1 MTTSRDEVTA
11 SRDEVTASRD
21 AAITSRDA
29 AITSR
34 GEVVR
39 PLGAFERTIDFYMR
53 RNPLQFSLVAEMG
66 RRVPEPELATAL
78 AALRGRHPLL
88 SVMVDRTAPQAVYRR
103 ADGAIPVATLP
114 EGTPWQAVVAAEQTR
129 PIPLTP
135 GPPVRALLVPRG
147 PRCDIVL
154 TFAHQIADGV
164 GGLRA
169 LLDLVAILDGDEQA
183 PRAPGGAPDGKIPEA
198 KIPEA
203 KIPEAQEDLLA
214 RLVTPPEAVA
224 AAPPPDDPRM
234 SASGELAPFSGD
246 LPHLQALALDQEL
259 TTRLVE
265 RCRLEGTSVHAAL
278 CAAAAV
284 VFHRRGREFVRV
296 LTPMD
301 LRRAAG
307 LPDEVVNRFAGART
321 SSEAHEADDFWKLA
335 RGTRESLVRQR
346 APHALKAAGAQ
357 LTQYAPASGD
367 EAEAMMSAA
376 TAADIQITNLGVA
389 DTRGSAALTALWGPA
404 QITQLRG
411 EHVLGVVTAGG
422 RLRMTELTH
431 DPVAGLVGEIAAVLA
446 EACAVPSA
454 EPSAVPSAEPN
465 AVPPATLAPDVT

>member
-1 MTTSRDEVTA
+1 MTTSRD
-11 SRDEVTASRD
+11 
-21 AAITSRDA
+21 AATTSRA
-29 AITSR
+29 
-34 GEVVR
+34 EVVR

-53 RNPLQFSLVAEMG
+53 RNPLQFSLVAEMD
-66 RRVPEPELATAL
+66 RRIPEPELAAAL
-78 AALRGRHPLL
+78 AELGRRHPLL
-88 SVMVDRTAPQAVYRR
+88 AVMVDRTAPQAVYRR
-103 ADGAIPVATLP
+103 ADRAIPVTTLP

-154 TFAHQIADGV
+154 TFGHQIADGV

-183 PRAPGGAPDGKIPEA
+183 PQPPGGVPEAQPPGGVPEAQAPEAQAPEAQVPEPEVPEAQIPE
-198 KIPEA
+198 P
-203 KIPEAQEDLLA
+203 QEDLLA
-214 RLVTPPEAVA
+214 RMVTPPEAPA
-224 AAPPPDDPRM
+224 ATPPPDDPRM
-234 SASGELAPFSGD
+234 SAPGELAPFSGD

-321 SSEAHEADDFWKLA
+321 SSEAHETDDFWKLA
-335 RGTRESLVRQR
+335 RGTRESLMRQR

-357 LTQYAPASGD
+357 LTEHAPASGD

-389 DTRGSAALTALWGPA
+389 DTRGSGTLGALWGPA
-404 QITQLRG
+404 QITQLRW
-411 EHVLGVVTAGG
+411 EHVLGVVTFGG

-431 DPVAGLVGEIAAVLA
+431 APVAGLVGEVAAVLA
-446 EACAVPSA
+446 EACA
-454 EPSAVPSAEPN
+454 
-465 AVPPATLAPDVT
+465 APCPLPHAGRERR

>member
-1 MTTSRDEVTA
+1 MT
-11 SRDEVTASRD
+11 
-21 AAITSRDA
+21 TSRDA

-34 GEVVR
+34 AEVVR

-53 RNPLQFSLVAEMG
+53 RNPLQFSLVAEMD
-66 RRVPEPELATAL
+66 RRIPEPELAAAL
-78 AALRGRHPLL
+78 AELGRRHPLL
-88 SVMVDRTAPQAVYRR
+88 AVMVDRTAPQAVYRR
-103 ADGAIPVATLP
+103 ANRAIPVATLP

-147 PRCDIVL
+147 LRCDIVL
-154 TFAHQIADGV
+154 TFGHQIADGV

-183 PRAPGGAPDGKIPEA
+183 PQPPGGVPEAQVPEAQIPE
-198 KIPEA
+198 PEV
-203 KIPEAQEDLLA
+203 PEPQEDLLA
-214 RLVTPPEAVA
+214 RMVTPPGA
-224 AAPPPDDPRM
+224 AAATLPPDDPRM
-234 SASGELAPFSGD
+234 SAPGELAPFSGD

-321 SSEAHEADDFWKLA
+321 SSEAHETDDFWKLA
-335 RGTRESLVRQR
+335 RGTRESLMRQR
-346 APHALKAAGAQ
+346 APHALKVAGAQ
-357 LTQYAPASGD
+357 LTEYAPASRD

-389 DTRGSAALTALWGPA
+389 DTRGSGTLSALWGPA

-411 EHVLGVVTAGG
+411 EHVLGVVTFGG

-431 DPVAGLVGEIAAVLA
+431 DPVAGLVGEVAAVLA
-446 EACAVPSA
+446 EACATPCPLPHA
-454 EPSAVPSAEPN
+454 GRERR
-465 AVPPATLAPDVT
+465 

>member
-1 MTTSRDEVTA
+1 MTTSRAEVT
-11 SRDEVTASRD
+11 
-21 AAITSRDA
+21 TSRDA

-34 GEVVR
+34 AEVVR

-53 RNPLQFSLVAEMG
+53 RNPLQFSLVAEMD
-66 RRVPEPELATAL
+66 RRIPEPELAAAL
-78 AALRGRHPLL
+78 AELGRRHPLL
-88 SVMVDRTAPQAVYRR
+88 AVMVDRTAPQAVYRR
-103 ADGAIPVATLP
+103 ADRAIPVATLP

-154 TFAHQIADGV
+154 TFGHQIADGV

-183 PRAPGGAPDGKIPEA
+183 PQPPGGAPEAQASEAQVPE
-198 KIPEA
+198 P
-203 KIPEAQEDLLA
+203 QEDLLA
-214 RLVTPPEAVA
+214 RMVTPPEAA
-224 AAPPPDDPRM
+224 AATLPPDDPRM
-234 SASGELAPFSGD
+234 SAPGELAPFSGD

-321 SSEAHEADDFWKLA
+321 SSEAHETDDFWKLA
-335 RGTRESLVRQR
+335 RGTRESLMSQR

-357 LTQYAPASGD
+357 LTEYAPASGD

-389 DTRGSAALTALWGPA
+389 DTRGSGTLSALWGPA

-411 EHVLGVVTAGG
+411 EHVLGVVTFGG

-431 DPVAGLVGEIAAVLA
+431 DPVAGLVGEVAAVLA
-446 EACAVPSA
+446 EACA
-454 EPSAVPSAEPN
+454 
-465 AVPPATLAPDVT
+465 APCPLPQLGRERR